1 MNKRL
6 IGMILG
12 AALVIGGFLYF
23 TQPSTNDSSSK
34 ATNHVVGQG
43 STGVVLLEYGD
54 FQCPACKSFYP
65 VVKDIKAKYE
75 QQIYVQF
82 RHYPLEA
89 IHSNARAA
97 ARAAEAAHKQGK
109 FWEMHDVLYE
119 NQDAWKDASDPI
131 TYFKAYAQQVGVTD
145 LTQFEADYRSSE
157 VNDIINA
164 DLKEGQKLSITA
176 TPTFV
181 LDGKLITT
189 NPSSAE
195 EFYKLIDA
203 AIASKTTN

>member
-12 AALVIGGFLYF
+12 AILVIGGFIWL
-23 TQPSTNDSSSK
+23 TRPSTSSGSQ
-34 ATNHVVGQG
+34 ATNHVTGQG
-43 STGVVLLEYGD
+43 SSGVTLIEYGD
-54 FQCPACKSFYP
+54 FQCPACKAFYP
-65 VVKDIKAKYE
+65 VVKEIKSKYAS
-75 QQIYVQF
+75 QIFVQF

-89 IHSNARAA
+89 IHPNARAA
-97 ARAAEAAHKQGK
+97 ARASEAAHKQGK
-109 FWEMHDVLYE
+109 FWEMHDILYE
-119 NQDAWKDASDPI
+119 NQDAWKDSSDPL
-131 TYFKAYAQQVGVTD
+131 TYFKGYAQQVGVTD
-145 LTQFEADYRSSE
+145 LTKFETDYRSGE

-181 LDGKLITT
+181 LDGKMLTT
-189 NPSSAE
+189 NPASAE